1 MPVPRRIRSAE
12 TTSRTEFSDGS
23 QCLRTFPL
31 YRTLIIILY
40 SSYSFIELLTEE
52 QQETVDAAAEM
63 LYGLIHARYILTG
76 KGLQAMYNKFN
87 DIAFGR
93 CNRVYCEMQPLL
105 PVGTSDQPRKSTV
118 NLYCPRCNDIYYPK
132 SSRHSSIDG
141 AYFGTTFPHL
151 FFMTYPSAIPPPPT
165 NVYTPRIFGFKIR
178 RNIENIEDIS
188 ITNNGAA
195 AVNKQTLS
203 SSLSSNNQPQIIH
216 NNTATTS
223 TVAPSSSSSNIGIP
237 AQTSITPEGT
247 VNVIRTVGPSGIS
260 PNNENSTVT
269 KTQNRNSRKELTTVL
284 PRDANGRPIGRDG
297 RTLMG
302 GDDFFDEED
311 AEEDQDHDAPNTNE
325 LVQET
330 MVASGYSEF
339 RHREQIEEKHNGPSD
354 DITNGMRRM
363 KV

>member
-1 MPVPRRIRSAE
+1 MNFFVEIEEEYIHDEFNLTGLSSEVPYYEYAL
-12 TTSRTEFSDGS
+12 DM
-23 QCLRTFPL
+23 
-31 YRTLIIILY
+31 ILDADPPNAD
-40 SSYSFIELLTEE
+40 LLTEE

-63 LYGLIHARYILTG
+63 LYGLIHARYLLTS

-165 NVYTPRIFGFKIR
+165 NVYIPRIFGFKIR
-178 RNIENIEDIS
+178 RNIDAIQDNIN
-188 ITNNGAA
+188 TVNTGAA
-195 AVNKQTLS
+195 AINKQQITSSPIINNSSISNSNSIGPSTTAATL
-203 SSLSSNNQPQIIH
+203 P
-216 NNTATTS
+216 T
-223 TVAPSSSSSNIGIP
+223 
-237 AQTSITPEGT
+237 QTSISPEGNL
-247 VNVIRTVGPSGIS
+247 NVIRTVGPSGI
-260 PNNENSTVT
+260 PFGITPDNDINTNNKV
-269 KTQNRNSRKELTTVL
+269 RNTRKELTTVL

-325 LVQET
+325 
-330 MVASGYSEF
+330 F
-339 RHREQIEEKHNGPSD
+339 HNVNNNNSSIHHHDPY
-354 DITNGMRRM
+354 ITNTNNINEEDINNNMRRM